1 MINFISILIS
11 VGFGYLFF
19 RIARPKNELSS
30 KSILYGRTFLAWSL
44 FASTSFYIRPF
55 VVDQNLNNIIYWFM
69 MSAPFA
75 IFAFVFGF
83 LYGKFSK

>member
-1 MINFISILIS
+1 MINFISILVS

-19 RIARPKNELSS
+19 KIVRPKVQSGS
-30 KSILYGRTFLAWSL
+30 KSIYYARTFLAWSL
-44 FASTSFYIRPF
+44 FASTSFYVRPF
-55 VVDQNLNNIIYWFM
+55 VVDQSINNIIYWLM

-75 IFAFVFGF
+75 IFAAIAGY

>member
-1 MINFISILIS
+1 MINFISILVS

-19 RIARPKNELSS
+19 KIVRPKVESGS
-30 KSILYGRTFLAWSL
+30 KAIYYARTFVAWSL
-44 FASTSFYIRPF
+44 FASTSFYVRPF
-55 VVDQNLNNIIYWFM
+55 VVDQSINNIIYWLM

-75 IFAFVFGF
+75 IFAAIAGY

>member
-1 MINFISILIS
+1 MINFISIVVS

-19 RIARPKNELSS
+19 RIVRPKVQSGS
-30 KSILYGRTFLAWSL
+30 KSIYYARTFLAWSL
-44 FASTSFYIRPF
+44 FASTSFYVRPF
-55 VVDQNLNNIIYWFM
+55 VVDQSLNNIIYWLL

-75 IFAFVFGF
+75 IFAAIAGY